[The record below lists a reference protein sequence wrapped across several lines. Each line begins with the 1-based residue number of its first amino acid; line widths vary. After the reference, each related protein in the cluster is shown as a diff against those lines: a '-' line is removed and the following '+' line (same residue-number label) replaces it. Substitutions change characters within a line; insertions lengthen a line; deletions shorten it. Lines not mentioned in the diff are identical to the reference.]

1 MSGRPRAR
9 HRHRRPTPA
18 SKGFRLGVLGLLA
31 LTLTLAGVAVAHFG
45 LMSASSAQTGGAA
58 GPPGQPPVSPT
69 ASPSGGPPP
78 PAPSASPSPSSTR
91 VVTALHVPY
100 PKSGPGTFRFA
111 TTTGPILGTAGP
123 VRHFRLAIESNIAVV
138 PLADFT
144 AKIDQTL
151 GDPRSWIAGGTYRLQ
166 QVPAGA
172 SYEFTIYLVTE
183 ATSTRMCAGL
193 NTGGYTSC
201 REGAHVVLNL
211 DRWMSSI
218 PPYVDLGISLDTYLS
233 YMINHEVGHALG
245 HGHELCPKHGA
256 LAPVM
261 EQQTLG
267 LHGCEPNAW
276 PYVNGKKYDGPPGT
290 Y

>member
-9 HRHRRPTPA
+9 HRHRRSPPPST
-18 SKGFRLGVLGLLA
+18 GFRLAVLGVLVLTAALA
-31 LTLTLAGVAVAHFG
+31 TVAVVHFG
-45 LMSASSAQTGGAA
+45 LLGTGGPRTGSVGTAA
-58 GPPGQPPVSPT
+58 QPAVLPTGIPVSGPPSPP
-69 ASPSGGPPP
+69 GP
-78 PAPSASPSPSSTR
+78 SPSPSPTR
-91 VVTALHVPY
+91 VVTALNVPY

-111 TTTGPILGTAGP
+111 TTTGPVLGTAGRI
-123 VRHFRLAIESNIAVV
+123 RHFRLAIESNITVV
-138 PLADFT
+138 SMAEFA
-144 AKIDQTL
+144 AKVNQTL
-151 GDPRSWIAGGTYRLQ
+151 GDPRSWIAGGAYRLQ
-166 QVPAGA
+166 QVAAGA

-218 PPYVDLGISLDTYLS
+218 PGYVSRGVPLETYRA

-267 LHGCEPNAW
+267 LHGCLPNAW